1 MKIVLLRHGATS
13 GNLNKKYIGR
23 TDEPLCSEGVLQAK
37 SAGML
42 PDVKRVFVSPMLR
55 ARQTAS
61 LCFPN
66 AEQIIV
72 DDVRGMDFGDFE
84 GRSADEMLDD
94 ASYISWVAGYCS
106 GRCPNGEDMQ
116 EYQSRTLNAF
126 DNLVNNAMTCR
137 DDIMY
142 IVAHGGTVMA
152 IMNHFVVSQNQYFD
166 WRVPNCCG
174 YSFQIEKTNP
184 NQSPYISSYRYYDKL
199 TDI

>member
-42 PDVKRVFVSPMLR
+42 PDVKCVFVSPMLR

-72 DDVRGMDFGDFE
+72 DDFREMDFGDFE

-106 GRCPNGEDMQ
+106 GRCPNGENMQ

-126 DNLVNNAMTCR
+126 DNLVKNAATR
-137 DDIMY
+137 EDESMY
-142 IVAHGGTVMA
+142 IVAHSGTIMA
-152 IMNHFVVSQNQYFD
+152 TMNHFVTFQNQYFD

>member
-13 GNLNKKYIGR
+13 GNLNKKYIGK
-23 TDEPLCSEGVLQAK
+23 TDEPLCSEGFLQAQ

-72 DDVRGMDFGDFE
+72 DDFREMDFGDFE
-84 GRSADEMLDD
+84 GRSADEMLDY
-94 ASYISWVAGYCS
+94 ASYRSWVAGYCS
-106 GRCPNGEDMQ
+106 GRCPNGENMQ

-126 DNLVNNAMTCR
+126 DNLANNAMTFK

-142 IVAHGGTVMA
+142 IVAHGGTIMA
-152 IMNHFVVSQNQYFD
+152 IMNRFVASQNQYYD

-184 NQSPYISSYRYYDKL
+184 NQPPFISSYRYYDKL

>member
-13 GNLNKKYIGR
+13 GNLNKKYIGK
-23 TDEPLCSEGVLQAK
+23 TDEPLCSEGFLQAQ
-37 SAGML
+37 SAGIL

-72 DDVRGMDFGDFE
+72 DDFREMDFGDFE
-84 GRSADEMLDD
+84 GRSADEMLDY
-94 ASYISWVAGYCS
+94 ASYRAWVAGYCS
-106 GRCPNGEDMQ
+106 GRCPNGENMQ

-152 IMNHFVVSQNQYFD
+152 IMNHFVASQNQYFD